1 MNILIKS
8 FTPNALSEK
17 SGSELRERI
26 LSSYSKDSKER
37 IILDFEGI
45 GLYATMF
52 FNASIGFLIQ
62 ENKTD
67 IINNIDII
75 NITPLGRKT
84 LEHSK
89 DNANFIKRNANKS
102 EIENI
107 VSNTISE
114 S

>member
-8 FTPNALSEK
+8 FAPNALSEK

-26 LSSYSKDSKER
+26 LSAYSNDPNDT
-37 IILDFEGI
+37 ITLDFDEI

-62 ENKTD
+62 ENMTD
-67 IINNIDII
+67 IINKINII
-75 NITPLGRKT
+75 NITPLGSKT

-89 DNANFIKRNANKS
+89 ANANFIKNSKNKA

-107 VSNTISE
+107 VNNTINE

>member
-1 MNILIKS
+1 MTILIRS

-17 SGSELRERI
+17 AGSELRERI
-26 LSSYSKDSKER
+26 LSSYSNDSKDR

-62 ENKTD
+62 ENLTD

-75 NITPLGRKT
+75 NITPLGKKT

-89 DNANFIKRNANKS
+89 DNANFIKRNANKA